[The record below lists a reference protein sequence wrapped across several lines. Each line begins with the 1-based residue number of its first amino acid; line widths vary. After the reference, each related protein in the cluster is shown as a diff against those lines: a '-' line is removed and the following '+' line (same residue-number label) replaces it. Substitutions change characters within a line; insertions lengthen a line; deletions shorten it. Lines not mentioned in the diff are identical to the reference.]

1 MVQKRKQ
8 NAPRKRSGCST
19 CKRAHVRCSEERPS
33 CLRCQRLKLECDYQI
48 KLLWEEDALER
59 NIAHGRARAPTSSRE
74 VERFSEQPLT
84 NQVYRYEFLNST
96 LADFESVFCQTPL
109 SIRDEEDD
117 GSEEEEEEE
126 DDGGGGGDI
135 EEVAREAEFACIPVP
150 PHSPYLG
157 SDAFLLDYYISE
169 LSPKC
174 SLSSTNNPYLYTL
187 LPVAFEFEPLRHAL
201 LAAAANELR
210 LQQHSQ
216 FEKLSLKLRDAAI
229 RGLRAHLQTTEM
241 DWKSLAVMLMFCFY
255 DISDG
260 CAPSWITHLKMGL
273 KMLDTLRANSRTDA
287 SLKALCEIYFVAH
300 EVMGQTAWEDSP
312 PTGEL
317 LWIPHDP
324 QEIDILTG
332 CSRQLLSI
340 IHRISCLSQR
350 IRQNGPFDDDG
361 FLREKAALVQ
371 ELLSL
376 HQYPA
381 SGSNDLDV
389 VQTVAEAKRLAALL
403 YLEEKLHVPELT
415 ESCDIHPPAII
426 QALLDLLSGLHLHNA
441 ATLWPL
447 FVLGVSR
454 FTSQDQLNLVHLRLL
469 WLEQSRPLGSICHA
483 RRFVESRVGGYL
495 LNTDLCHSFKTWIS
509 LA

>member
-33 CLRCQRLKLECDYQI
+33 CLRCQRLRLECDYQI
-48 KLLWEEDALER
+48 KLLWEDDAQER
-59 NIAHGRARAPTSSRE
+59 KIAHGRVRAPASIRVVGRS
-74 VERFSEQPLT
+74 SEQSST
-84 NQVYRYEFLNST
+84 NQVSRYEFLNTT
-96 LADFESVFCQTPL
+96 LADYEARFWPTPL
-109 SIRDEEDD
+109 TIGVDEEEEGEEDD
-117 GSEEEEEEE
+117 D
-126 DDGGGGGDI
+126 DDGDV
-135 EEVAREAEFACIPVP
+135 EEVVRETEFACIPVP

-210 LQQHSQ
+210 LQQHAQ
-216 FEKLSLKLRDAAI
+216 FENLSLKLRDAAI

-241 DWKSLAVMLMFCFY
+241 DWKSLAVLLMFCFY

-287 SLKALCEIYFVAH
+287 NLKALCEIYFVAH
-300 EVMGQTAWEDSP
+300 EVMGQTAWEDPSP
-312 PTGEL
+312 TRDL

-324 QEIDILTG
+324 QEIDVLTG
-332 CSRQLLSI
+332 CSRQLISI
-340 IHRISCLSQR
+340 IHRISCLAQR
-350 IRQNGPFDDDG
+350 IRQDSFFEDDE
-361 FLREKAALVQ
+361 FLSEKSGLVR

-403 YLEEKLHVPELT
+403 YLEEKLHVPGFT
-415 ESCDIHPPAII
+415 ESCDINPTAII
-426 QALLDLLSGLHLHNA
+426 QALLDLLSGLPLHNA

-454 FTSQDQLNLVHLRLL
+454 FTSQDQLNLVLLRLL

-483 RRFVESRVGGYL
+483 RRLVESRAEGHELDV
-495 LNTDLCHSFKTWIS
+495 DLYHSSKAWIS

>member
-8 NAPRKRSGCST
+8 NTPRKRSGCST
-19 CKRAHVRCSEERPS
+19 CKRAHVRCSEEKPS
-33 CLRCQRLKLECDYQI
+33 CVRCQRLKLGCDYQV

-59 NIAHGRARAPTSSRE
+59 NIAHGRARAPISTRE
-74 VERFSEQPLT
+74 GERSFEQPLT
-84 NQVYRYEFLNST
+84 NKVSRYEFLNST
-96 LADFESVFCQTPL
+96 LEDFEPVSWQTPP
-109 SIRDEEDD
+109 RDEE
-117 GSEEEEEEE
+117 EEWIEEEE
-126 DDGGGGGDI
+126 DEEEEADGDI
-135 EEVAREAEFACIPVP
+135 EEVVRGAELACIPVP

-210 LQQHSQ
+210 LQQHAQ
-216 FEKLSLKLRDAAI
+216 FENLSLRLRDAAI
-229 RGLRAHLQTTEM
+229 RGLRAHLETTEM

-273 KMLDTLRANSRTDA
+273 KMLDTLRANSRTDTD
-287 SLKALCEIYFVAH
+287 LKALCEIYFVAH
-300 EVMGQTAWEDSP
+300 EVMGQTAWDDSS

-317 LWIPHDP
+317 VWIPHDP
-324 QEIDILTG
+324 QEIDVLTG

-350 IRQNGPFDDDG
+350 VRQNSSLADDD
-361 FLREKAALVQ
+361 FLSEKTALVW
-371 ELLSL
+371 ELMSL

-403 YLEEKLHVPELT
+403 YLEEKLHVPGLIEP
-415 ESCDIHPPAII
+415 CQIQPPAIVET
-426 QALLDLLSGLHLHNA
+426 LLALLSGLPLHNA

-454 FTSQDQLNLVHLRLL
+454 FTTQDQLNLVLLRLR

-483 RRFVESRVGGYL
+483 RSFVESRVGGYL
-495 LNTDLCHSFKTWIS
+495 LNADLYHSSKTWIS